1 MGIGRDLSLEQSVT
15 LAASLFG
22 GTKTNNSEHLVDL
35 RLRLVT
41 VELYDRELG
50 SIDRAVESQEHEVI
64 YVQRRV
70 IFGMLTLLC
79 TRRVMPLNCTG
90 LNRHERYRCL
100 DQHNEQQYGLCWVRS
115 RIHRTQ
121 HPSWQRIVLSAS
133 CGSASNDSTLDRFD
147 QFFCMIPVTATTHAP
162 DAIHGTKALQRMSTD
177 LGVVSCLPTGLGMLG
192 IGAFDTAFWIVD
204 PTNVAPSKRC
214 RHHDEDGEE

>member
-1 MGIGRDLSLEQSVT
+1 MSSSEIMFGAIKDPPHPTSQ
-15 LAASLFG
+15 LAKKLYSP
-22 GTKTNNSEHLVDL
+22 LV
-35 RLRLVT
+35 
-41 VELYDRELG
+41 
-50 SIDRAVESQEHEVI
+50 AV
-64 YVQRRV
+64 
-70 IFGMLTLLC
+70 
-79 TRRVMPLNCTG
+79 
-90 LNRHERYRCL
+90 
-100 DQHNEQQYGLCWVRS
+100 
-115 RIHRTQ
+115 
-121 HPSWQRIVLSAS
+121 
-133 CGSASNDSTLDRFD
+133 SASNDSTLDRFD